1 MHLSSARVTVER
13 ASGVLKGWFR
23 ILMKGM
29 NVDLDNVVKTIITCY
44 VLHNICQKRGH
55 LYIVNDEVLENVLI
69 SDCLMRGR
77 HDNNQNYP
85 GADALRDVLAKY
97 MFGNILK
104 SMIYNK
110 MYFHIL
116 KQTHVIITC
125 SKSTIETGK
134 QGVNY
139 VKM

>member
-29 NVDLDNVVKTIITCY
+29 NVDLDNVVKTITTCY
-44 VLHNICQKRGH
+44 VLHNICKKRGY
-55 LYIVNDEVLENVLI
+55 LYIDNDEVLENVLI

-77 HDNNQNYP
+77 HDNNQNCP

-97 MFGNILK
+97 MFGNI
-104 SMIYNK
+104 
-110 MYFHIL
+110 
-116 KQTHVIITC
+116 
-125 SKSTIETGK
+125 
-134 QGVNY
+134 
-139 VKM
+139 